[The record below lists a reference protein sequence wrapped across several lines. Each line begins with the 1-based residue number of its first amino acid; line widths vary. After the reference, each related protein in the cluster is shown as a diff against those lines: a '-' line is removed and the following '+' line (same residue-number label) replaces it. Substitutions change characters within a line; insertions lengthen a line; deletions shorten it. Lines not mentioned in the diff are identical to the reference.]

1 MIYYYKT
8 ICAHLCDQI
17 LPAPNVC
24 YIQLDYEE
32 LKVSSVNGKCAYDSI
47 SILRSPEGPAGR
59 LCGDKTGYASLTRV
73 QAGQE
78 IGLSAIMQSGGY
90 KWKIKIT
97 MIDCDSVPA
106 DVPRISD
113 CGIAGNLGGT
123 SRPRRL
129 GGSPGGRKLPR
140 NVVKKKIKTK
150 IRKQRSVSQSALC
163 AMTGLEDF
171 CDTRSFRFT
180 FL

>member
-1 MIYYYKT
+1 M
-8 ICAHLCDQI
+8 
-17 LPAPNVC
+17 
-24 YIQLDYEE
+24 
-32 LKVSSVNGKCAYDSI
+32 SSVNGKCAYDSV

-59 LCGDKTGYASLTRV
+59 LCGDKTGYASLTRA

-97 MIDCDSVPA
+97 MIDCDSVPP

-129 GGSPGGRKLPR
+129 GGGQGGRK
-140 NVVKKKIKTK
+140 VKKKIKTR

-171 CDTRSFRFT
+171 CDISTRSLR
-180 FL
+180 

>member
-1 MIYYYKT
+1 MLNSP
-8 ICAHLCDQI
+8 HQI

-32 LKVSSVNGKCAYDSI
+32 FQVSSVNGKCAYDSI

-129 GGSPGGRKLPR
+129 GGGEGGRKLPR

-171 CDTRSFRFT
+171 CDVSSRSFR
-180 FL
+180 

>member
-1 MIYYYKT
+1 M
-8 ICAHLCDQI
+8 
-17 LPAPNVC
+17 C

-32 LKVSSVNGKCAYDSI
+32 FKVSSVNGKCAYDSV

-97 MIDCDSVPA
+97 MIDCDSVPP

-129 GGSPGGRKLPR
+129 GGGQGGRKLVR
-140 NVVKKKIKTK
+140 NEKSEEKDQDEDQETEIS
-150 IRKQRSVSQSALC
+150 QSVSSLC
-163 AMTGLEDF
+163 HDGP
-171 CDTRSFRFT
+171 RG

>member
-1 MIYYYKT
+1 M
-8 ICAHLCDQI
+8 
-17 LPAPNVC
+17 
-24 YIQLDYEE
+24 
-32 LKVSSVNGKCAYDSI
+32 SSVNGKCAYDSI

-90 KWKIKIT
+90 RWKIKIT

-113 CGIAGNLGGT
+113 CGIAGSLGAT
-123 SRPRRL
+123 TRPRRL
-129 GGSPGGRKLPR
+129 GAGLGGRKLPR

-171 CDTRSFRFT
+171 CDISSRSFR
-180 FL
+180 